1 MPELPE
7 VEVVR
12 SILESNILGLKI
24 VDVECFYSP
33 IIENDLLEFKQ
44 LINNKKITKL
54 ERLGKYLIFKL
65 EDGAFIS
72 HLRMEGKYH
81 YFEEKTP
88 NLAHTHVVFH
98 FDNGYKLLY
107 QDVRKFGR
115 IVYKELDKIY
125 TTLPLSKIGVE
136 GNSIE
141 YDLNK
146 IYESIHKKRLPI
158 KTVLLDQTIISGL
171 GNIYVDEVLFKSHI
185 NPHRL
190 ASSLSMEEVKAVMT
204 NSKEI
209 LDKAILYKG
218 TTIRSY
224 TSSLGVSGNYQDHLM
239 VHTKTVC
246 PICNTPISKDK
257 IGGRSSYYCS
267 KCQVII

>member
-12 SILESNILGLKI
+12 SVLESNILGLTI
-24 VDVECFYSP
+24 IDVECFYSP
-33 IIENDLLEFKQ
+33 IIENDLLEFKNSV
-44 LINNKKITKL
+44 INKKVTKL

-65 EDGAFIS
+65 ENGAFIS

-81 YFEEKTP
+81 YFKNEEP
-88 NLAHTHVVFH
+88 NLKHTHVVFH

-115 IVYKELDKIY
+115 IVYKELDDVY

-136 GNSIE
+136 GNSVV
-141 YDLNK
+141 YDLNE
-146 IYESIHKKRLPI
+146 IYYLIHKKRLPI

-171 GNIYVDEVLFKSHI
+171 GNIYVDEVLFKSNI

-190 ASSLSMEEVKAVMT
+190 ASTITLDEVKSIMV

-224 TSSLGVSGNYQDHLM
+224 TSSLGVSGNYQDLLM
-239 VHTKTVC
+239 VHTKKVC
-246 PICNTPISKDK
+246 PICNSPINKDK

>member
-12 SILESNILGLKI
+12 QVLESNLIGLKI
-24 VDVECFYSP
+24 TNIECFYEP
-33 IIENDLLEFKQ
+33 IIENDYNEFKNSI
-44 LINNKKITKL
+44 INKTITKIN
-54 ERLGKYLIFKL
+54 RLGKYLIFVL
-65 EDGAFIS
+65 ENESFIS

-81 YFEEKTP
+81 YFNEEKE
-88 NLAHTHVVFH
+88 NLKHTHVVFH
-98 FDNGYKLLY
+98 FNNGYKLLY

-115 IVYKELDKIY
+115 MVYKKNEEVY
-125 TTLPLSKIGVE
+125 TTLPLSKVGIE
-136 GNSIE
+136 ANSIN
-141 YDLNK
+141 YDIEDIYNK
-146 IYESIHKKRLPI
+146 INKKKLPI

-171 GNIYVDEVLFKSHI
+171 GNIYVDEVLFKSKI

-190 ASSLSMEEVKAVMT
+190 ANSLTVDEVEQIMK

-224 TSSLGVSGNYQDHLM
+224 TSSLGVSGNYQDFLL
-239 VHTKTVC
+239 VHTKKIC

>member
-1 MPELPE
+1 M
-7 VEVVR
+7 VEK
-12 SILESNILGLKI
+12 ENLK
-24 VDVECFYSP
+24 
-33 IIENDLLEFKQ
+33 
-44 LINNKKITKL
+44 
-54 ERLGKYLIFKL
+54 
-65 EDGAFIS
+65 
-72 HLRMEGKYH
+72 
-81 YFEEKTP
+81 
-88 NLAHTHVVFH
+88 HTHVVFH
-98 FDNGYKLLY
+98 FNNGYKLLY

-115 IVYKELDKIY
+115 MVYKKNEEVY
-125 TTLPLSKIGVE
+125 TTLPLSKVGIE
-136 GNSIE
+136 ANSIN
-141 YDLNK
+141 YDIEDIYNK
-146 IYESIHKKRLPI
+146 INKKKLPI

-171 GNIYVDEVLFKSHI
+171 GNIYVDEVLFKSKI

-190 ASSLSMEEVKAVMT
+190 ANSLTVDEVEQIMK

-224 TSSLGVSGNYQDHLM
+224 TSSLGVSGNYQDFLL
-239 VHTKTVC
+239 VHTKKIC

>member
-12 SILESNILGLKI
+12 QVLETNLIGLKI
-24 VDVECFYSP
+24 TNIECFYEP
-33 IIENDLLEFKQ
+33 IIENDYIEFKE
-44 LINNKKITKL
+44 LLLNKTIKKIN
-54 ERLGKYLIFKL
+54 RLGKYLIFVL
-65 EDGAFIS
+65 ENESVIS

-81 YFEEKTP
+81 YFNENTE
-88 NLAHTHVVFH
+88 NLKHTHVVFH

-115 IVYKELDKIY
+115 MVYKKNEDLY
-125 TTLPLSKIGVE
+125 TTLPLSKVGVE
-136 GNSIE
+136 ANSIT
-141 YDLNK
+141 YDIEDIYNK
-146 IYESIHKKRLPI
+146 IKKKNLPI

-171 GNIYVDEVLFKSHI
+171 GNIYVDEVLFKSMI
-185 NPHRL
+185 NPHRV
-190 ASSLSMEEVKAVMT
+190 ANSLTKDDVELIMK

-224 TSSLGVSGNYQDHLM
+224 TSSLGVSGNYQDFLL
-239 VHTKTVC
+239 VHTKKVC
-246 PICNTPISKDK
+246 PICNTAISKDK

-267 KCQVII
+267 KCQVIL

>member
-12 SILESNILGLKI
+12 EVLQSNLLGLKI
-24 VDVECFYSP
+24 IDVECFYKP
-33 IIENDLLEFKQ
+33 IIENEFEEFKS
-44 LINNKKITKL
+44 LVTNKKITKL
-54 ERLGKYLIFKL
+54 ERLGKYLIFVL

-81 YFEEKTP
+81 YFKKEDV
-88 NLAHTHVVFH
+88 NLNHTHVVFYL
-98 FDNGYKLLY
+98 DNGYKLLY

-115 IVYKELDKIY
+115 IVYKDIKDVY
-125 TTLPLSKIGVE
+125 NTLPLSKIGFE
-136 GNSIE
+136 ANKDNYDIE
-141 YDLNK
+141 DIYNK
-146 IYESIHKKRLPI
+146 ITSKKLPI
-158 KTVLLDQTIISGL
+158 KTVLLDQTVISGL
-171 GNIYVDEVLFKSHI
+171 GNIYVDEVLFKSKI

-190 ASSLSMEEVKAVMT
+190 ANTLSLEEVKAIMVSS
-204 NSKEI
+204 NEI
-209 LDKAILYKG
+209 LNKAIIYKG

-224 TSSLGVSGNYQDHLM
+224 TSSLGVSGNYQDFLL
-239 VHTKTVC
+239 VHTKKNC